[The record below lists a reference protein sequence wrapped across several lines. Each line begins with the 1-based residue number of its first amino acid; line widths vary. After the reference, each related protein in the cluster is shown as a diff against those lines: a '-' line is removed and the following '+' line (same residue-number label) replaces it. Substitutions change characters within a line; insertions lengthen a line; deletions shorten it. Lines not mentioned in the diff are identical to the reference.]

1 MIDADAKRT
10 AKYSFFFFVSH
21 AEQFSKVDSP
31 GIDNTNLDGTSC
43 ITKITSFSFLK
54 LEKAPEILEPLHE
67 VTITEG
73 KKAQLECTL
82 TKPDAKVTW
91 LKNGKEIRPSA
102 TVQMKT
108 EGAHQFLIMP
118 KAELEDDAEYTIRVS
133 DDQVSTCHVTVEGK

>member
-1 MIDADAKRT
+1 MIKINFL
-10 AKYSFFFFVSH
+10 FFS
-21 AEQFSKVDSP
+21 
-31 GIDNTNLDGTSC
+31 
-43 ITKITSFSFLK
+43 K

-82 TKPDAKVTW
+82 TKPNAKVTW

-118 KAELEDDAEYTIRVS
+118 KTELEDDAEYTIKVS
-133 DDQVSTCHVTVEGK
+133 EDQTSTCHVTIEGK